1 MTAGSASLRAAETV
15 IAKGRAVAAKAL
27 DVAEDEVS
35 YRDGYFEVAG
45 TDHRLSLFD
54 AAARAKDMAAR
65 GEIAETLDTHAT
77 IDVPPTYPNG
87 CHIAEVEV
95 DPDTGAVT
103 AISYTAVDDSGRL
116 LDHTLVQGQLH
127 GGIAQG
133 LGQALMELGYYD
145 PDNGQLVTGSFQDY
159 AMPRAEDMP
168 PIQIG
173 SAYGPRHHQSA
184 RRQRRRRSRH
194 HRLARRADECRR
206 RRDPG
211 RCRRRA
217 RHARDGGKG
226 MAQRA
231 GRRSNN
237 SGGDVLVR
245 SFPAPISGLPEI
257 GTVEWHKSDRS
268 DLCAGIRRCGV
279 GACNSGSPL
288 SRG

>member
-1 MTAGSASLRAAETV
+1 MSRRTKFPIATV
-15 IAKGRAVAAKAL
+15 ISRWRAPTTA
-27 DVAEDEVS
+27 S
-35 YRDGYFEVAG
+35 R
-45 TDHRLSLFD
+45 LFD
-54 AAARAKDMAAR
+54 AAARAKEMAAR

-168 PIQIG
+168 PIHIG
-173 SAYGPRHHQSA
+173 VHAVPATTNPLGVKGVGEAGTTAS
-184 RRQRRRRSRH
+184 
-194 HRLARRADECRR
+194 LAALMNAVADAI
-206 RRDPG
+206 PG
-211 RCRRRA
+211 DAGASA
-217 RHARDGGKG
+217 RHARDGG
-226 MAQRA
+226 
-231 GRRSNN
+231 
-237 SGGDVLVR
+237 
-245 SFPAPISGLPEI
+245 E
-257 GTVEWHKSDRS
+257 
-268 DLCAGIRRCGV
+268 GV
-279 GACNSGSPL
+279 GGVPE
-288 SRG
+288 GEGGK